1 MDHSVRSSVLLV
13 NIAFICT
20 HRSVLQL
27 KKGNCW
33 KKWQSCLQIQMQERK
48 NWYELLNLVDRSH
61 FWGCAFA
68 LGDCTN
74 NLQVVTCNSMHVL

>member
-48 NWYELLNLVDRSH
+48 NWYELLDLVDLI
-61 FWGCAFA
+61 FGGA
-68 LGDCTN
+68 L
-74 NLQVVTCNSMHVL
+74 LLLEIVQIIFKW